1 MDVVLRIFLIIA
13 SLILI
18 ASILLQS
25 GKSAGVSGEIA
36 GGAES
41 LWGKNKGRSYEGKLE
56 KATAAAA
63 IIFVIASLI
72 LVAIQ

>member
-1 MDVVLRIFLIIA
+1 MDVVIRIFLIIA

-56 KATAAAA
+56 KATAASA
-63 IIFVIASLI
+63 IIFVIASLA